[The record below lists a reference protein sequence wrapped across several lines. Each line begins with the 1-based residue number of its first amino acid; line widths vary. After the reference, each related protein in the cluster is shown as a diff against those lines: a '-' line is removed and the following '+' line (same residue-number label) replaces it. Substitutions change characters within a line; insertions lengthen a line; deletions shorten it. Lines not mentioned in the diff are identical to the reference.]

1 MGVSLEQKQAAAVA
15 LSGTRPAQTLPSAL
29 YPVQPLASAG
39 TGFAHPRTQT
49 RTYTFTHPP
58 GSGSFIHEVMA
69 NFVLHAKHRSAL
81 ATPKH

>member
-1 MGVSLEQKQAAAVA
+1 MQTVQSGSTKQGYAN
-15 LSGTRPAQTLPSAL
+15 LRFILKIEMCEMHSYYR
-29 YPVQPLASAG
+29 
-39 TGFAHPRTQT
+39 FAHPRTQT